1 MRKTICLIHKIPELL
16 VTPCKFWVMNTV
28 VKIEDCNRG
37 VCYYVFKSFIISVYS
52 LYYYKSVKN
61 MNYFE
66 KRKPKKEYT
75 TKC

>member
-1 MRKTICLIHKIPELL
+1 
-16 VTPCKFWVMNTV
+16 MNTV

-66 KRKPKKEYT
+66 KKNPKKNIQQNVSR
-75 TKC
+75 